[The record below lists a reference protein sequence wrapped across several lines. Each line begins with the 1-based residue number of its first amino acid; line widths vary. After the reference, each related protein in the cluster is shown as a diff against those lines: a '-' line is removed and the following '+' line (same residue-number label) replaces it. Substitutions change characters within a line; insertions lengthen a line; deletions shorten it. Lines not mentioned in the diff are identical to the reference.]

1 MNKTNLTDEVVKLT
15 GLKKKDADLAV
26 NAVFAKIEEALKA
39 GEKVQIVGF
48 GTFEV
53 KERAARKGINPA
65 TREEITIPASRR
77 LNFTVGKT
85 LKASLN
91 EKTEG

>member
-1 MNKTNLTDEVVKLT
+1 MNKTTLTEEVVKAT
-15 GLKKKDADLAV
+15 GLKKKDAEAAV

-39 GEKVQIVGF
+39 DEKVQIVGF

-85 LKASLN
+85 LKAALN

>member
-85 LKASLN
+85 LKASLK

>member
-1 MNKTNLTDEVVKLT
+1 MNKTTLTDEVVKAT
-15 GLKKKDADLAV
+15 GLKKKDAELAV
-26 NAVFAKIEEALKA
+26 NAVFGKIEEALKA
-39 GEKVQIVGF
+39 DEKVQIVGF

-53 KERAARKGINPA
+53 KERAERKGINPA

>member
-15 GLKKKDADLAV
+15 GLKKQDADLAV

>member
-1 MNKTNLTDEVVKLT
+1 MNKTTLTDEVVKAT
-15 GLKKKDADLAV
+15 GLKKKDAELAV

-39 GEKVQIVGF
+39 NEKVQIVGF

-65 TREEITIPASRR
+65 TRQEITIPASRR
-77 LNFTVGKT
+77 LNFTAGKT
-85 LKASLN
+85 LKAALN
-91 EKTEG
+91 EKTED

>member
-1 MNKTNLTDEVVKLT
+1 MNKTNLIDEVAKST
-15 GLKKKDADLAV
+15 GLKKKDAEIAV
-26 NAVFAKIEEALKA
+26 NAVFSKIEEALKA
-39 GEKVQIVGF
+39 DEKVQIVGF

-65 TREEITIPASRR
+65 TREEITIPASRK
-77 LNFTVGKT
+77 LAFTVGKT
-85 LKASLN
+85 LKATLN

>member
-1 MNKTNLTDEVVKLT
+1 MNKTTLTDEVVKST
-15 GLKKKDADLAV
+15 GLKKKDAELAV

-39 GEKVQIVGF
+39 DEKVQIVGF

-65 TREEITIPASRR
+65 TRQEITIPASRR

-85 LKASLN
+85 LKAALN

>member
-91 EKTEG
+91 

>member
-1 MNKTNLTDEVVKLT
+1 MTKTTLTDEVVKAT
-15 GLKKKDADLAV
+15 GLTKKDAELAV
-26 NAVFAKIEEALKA
+26 NAVFGKIEEALKA
-39 GEKVQIVGF
+39 DEKVQIVGF

-85 LKASLN
+85 LKAALN

>member
-1 MNKTNLTDEVVKLT
+1 MNKTTLTEEVVKAT
-15 GLKKKDADLAV
+15 GLKKKDAEAAV

-39 GEKVQIVGF
+39 DEKVQIVGF

-53 KERAARKGINPA
+53 KERAERKGINPA

>member
-26 NAVFAKIEEALKA
+26 YAVFAKIEEALKA